1 LQCQGKVG
9 VSDVFAAA
17 IWSVDYVLYIATLE
31 VSRIYFHQGTPY
43 RYSAWQPIDINS
55 TSLARPYPLYYGNL
69 FTSTAL
75 AGGNKQVD
83 ILINS
88 TYLTA
93 YAIYE
98 AGQRAKLSSIAVV
111 NLNMWNSTEPVAERP
126 YTAVELPSWLDCS
139 KARVKRLTAPGVEI
153 ATNIT
158 WAGQYVQN
166 DGQIVGKEVIESVEN
181 GRVLVG
187 ASEAVLISFR

>member
-1 LQCQGKVG
+1 M
-9 VSDVFAAA
+9 FAAA
-17 IWSVDYVLYIATLE
+17 IWSVDYVLYVATLE

-83 ILINS
+83 ILVNS
-88 TYLTA
+88 TYFTV

-98 AGQRAKLSSIAVV
+98 ASEREQRLDSIAVV
-111 NLNMWNSTEPVAERP
+111 NLNMWNSTEPAAERP
-126 YTAVELPSWLDCS
+126 YNAVELPEWLDCS
-139 KARVKRLTAPGVEI
+139 RAKVRRLTAPGVEI

-158 WAGQYVQN
+158 WAGQYVES
-166 DGQIVGKEVIESVEN
+166 DGNIVGREVTEDVQD
-181 GRVLVG
+181 GKVLVG
-187 ASEAVLISFR
+187 AGEAVLISFDS